1 MTMIIIKSNGFLIF
15 NIFANVLGN
24 DGYRNGGG
32 GGGGNY
38 GGSYGQNTNSGPD
51 WWDEN

>member
-1 MTMIIIKSNGFLIF
+1 MF
-15 NIFANVLGN
+15 NYLSYILGN
-24 DGYRNGGG
+24 DGYRNGG